1 MFPCTR
7 LKPGHPPCS
16 HYLLHTERRPSC
28 PQHCPQPVLTPRGS
42 SRDEFTAGLSLPL
55 PGARFRPRL
64 TPDCL
69 CWGVS
74 DGDLCRGPPAA
85 PRGPAPAPREPREA
99 APAQGATLESTQGS
113 RGTPPA
119 SPSTGAES
127 RAASERGEGRG
138 PSVQRRCSPSPW
150 LALLRP
156 SLISIPQHPA
166 PIRIFLIVLL
176 CHYRK
181 IHIMH

>member
-1 MFPCTR
+1 MHSSEARAST
-7 LKPGHPPCS
+7 LLTLPPPHGAKTFVSPALPPACADTQGQQQGRI
-16 HYLLHTERRPSC
+16 H
-28 PQHCPQPVLTPRGS
+28 RGAEPAPARS
-42 SRDEFTAGLSLPL
+42 SVPTSA
-55 PGARFRPRL
+55 L

-99 APAQGATLESTQGS
+99 APTQGATLESTQGS

-138 PSVQRRCSPSPW
+138 PGVQRRCSPSPW